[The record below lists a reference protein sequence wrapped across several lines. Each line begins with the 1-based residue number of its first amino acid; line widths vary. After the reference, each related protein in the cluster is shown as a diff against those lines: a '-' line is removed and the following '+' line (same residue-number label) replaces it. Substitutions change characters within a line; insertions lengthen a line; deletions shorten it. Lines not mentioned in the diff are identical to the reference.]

1 MDTIGSPEIWLENRI
16 KLQAL
21 CGGSFTLNHKKCNAI
36 RGGNKSFSTY
46 WPLTSRAFSGWAL
59 FENSD
64 FPYSFTFIFGFR
76 IYSDMVARS
85 SAVPRC
91 LKWHVYMLHKLA
103 YILSFIYYF
112 YLSSH
117 SRIEISAIAN
127 FQWKKPVGGGKAGS
141 DWSFSYSL
149 PSYSDIWMS
158 LMSKSY
164 PDIRILRY
172 SLKALVPM
180 RTVKLKTSVFQY
192 S

>member
-1 MDTIGSPEIWLENRI
+1 MQQKKKWHLPNLAIHPFPLISIYCLHSAWASNNSHSRLEPSVGEHFLKI
-16 KLQAL
+16 QIFHIHSL
-21 CGGSFTLNHKKCNAI
+21 S
-36 RGGNKSFSTY
+36 Y
-46 WPLTSRAFSGWAL
+46 
-59 FENSD
+59 SD
-64 FPYSFTFIFGFR
+64 FGYIR
-76 IYSDMVARS
+76 IWSQGP
-85 SAVPRC
+85 PRC
-91 LKWHVYMLHKLA
+91 QGVSNDMFTCCIKLA
-103 YILSFIYYF
+103 YILSFIYYV

-117 SRIEISAIAN
+117 SWSEISAIAN